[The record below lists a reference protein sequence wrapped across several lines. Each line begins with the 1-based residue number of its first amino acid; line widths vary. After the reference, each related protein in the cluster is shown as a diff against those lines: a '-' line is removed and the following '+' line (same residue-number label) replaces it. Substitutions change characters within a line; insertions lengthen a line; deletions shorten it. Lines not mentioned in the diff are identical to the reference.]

1 MTVIVPH
8 TDSAPAASGAA
19 ASTVEPL
26 LVVDGL
32 TVDFYTRR
40 GLVHAVRGVSFTL
53 DKGQALGLVGES
65 GCGKSVTSQA
75 IMGLVHL
82 PGEITGG
89 DIRWKGRTLL
99 GPDAAAYRR
108 QICGGEIAII
118 FQDPMTSLDPLFTIG
133 QQIGEVLVR
142 HRGFSPDRARTR
154 ALELLDL
161 VRISAP
167 ERRVRQLPHELSGG
181 MRQRALIA
189 MALASDPEL
198 LIADEPTTA
207 LDVTVQAQILDLLAD
222 LRQRL
227 GLAVLMITHD
237 LGVVARLCQD
247 VAVMYA
253 GTVVERDTAE
263 AVLTRPAH
271 PYAQGLL
278 RSTPAIETRL
288 DRLITIEGQPPD
300 LRRPPQGCAFLPR
313 CAKATAR
320 CTGQPPLA
328 PKQPTQ
334 TGVVAC
340 WHPMVSPEPVP
351 AKASAPA
358 VAEAAPRTPLVAVE
372 SLTVHFPASRDGL
385 FGPKRFVHAVDG
397 VSFTVHAGETLGLVG
412 ESGSGK
418 TTTGR
423 AILRRAPI
431 TAGDVTYRGSSI
443 KGLTGEPL
451 RRLRRDMQL
460 IFQDPYASLNPRMT
474 VFDIVSEPLV
484 VHRLA
489 PDRARLRD
497 QVVALLELVGLPAD
511 AINRHPHAFSGGQ
524 RQRIG
529 IARALTLE
537 PAFLVA
543 DEPVSALDVSIRAQV
558 VNLMQ
563 DLQSRLGL
571 TYLFIAHDLAVVRHI
586 ADRVAI
592 MYAGQIVELGD
603 RDQVYTTPRHPY
615 TETLLAAVPPVD
627 PRATP
632 RPTRAGEVPSP
643 LDPPAGCRFASR
655 CPLAMDQCRT
665 EPPPLTPRS
674 DGSLVACWAR

>member
-1 MTVIVPH
+1 MTATLPP
-8 TDSAPAASGAA
+8 APTTLAAPP
-19 ASTVEPL
+19 ASEAEAPL
-26 LVVDGL
+26 LSVEGL

-40 GLVHAVRGVSFTL
+40 GLVHAVRGVSFSL
-53 DKGQALGLVGES
+53 GKGAALGLVGES

-75 IMGLVHL
+75 IMGLIHL

-89 DIRWKGRTLL
+89 DISWKGRSLL
-99 GPDAAAYRR
+99 GPAAAAYRR
-108 QICGGEIAII
+108 QVCGGEIAIV
-118 FQDPMTSLDPLFTIG
+118 FQDPMTSLDPLFSIG
-133 QQIGEVLVR
+133 RQIGEVLVC
-142 HRGFSPDRARTR
+142 HKGMEPAKARVR

-161 VRISAP
+161 VRINAP
-167 ERRVRQLPHELSGG
+167 ERRFRQLPHALSGG

-189 MALASDPEL
+189 MALASEPEL

-207 LDVTVQAQILDLLAD
+207 LDVTVQAQILDLLID

-237 LGVVARLCQD
+237 LGVVARLCQQ

-253 GTVVERDTAE
+253 GTVVERDRAD
-263 AVLTRPAH
+263 AVLLRPAH
-271 PYAQGLL
+271 PYARGLL
-278 RSTPAIETRL
+278 RSTPALETRL
-288 DRLITIEGQPPD
+288 DRLLTIDGQPPD

-313 CAKATAR
+313 CARGTDSCR
-320 CTGQPPLA
+320 TRPPLG
-328 PKQPTQ
+328 PKRGG
-334 TGVVAC
+334 TGGRVAC
-340 WHPMVSPEPVP
+340 WHPVTEPETVP
-351 AKASAPA
+351 AAASPA
-358 VAEAAPRTPLVAVE
+358 GESAAVRPDPLVAVE
-372 SLTVHFPASRDGL
+372 GLTVHFPAGRDGL
-385 FGPKRFVHAVDG
+385 FGPRRVVQAVDG
-397 VSFTVHAGETLGLVG
+397 VSFTVRAGETLGLVG

-431 TAGDVTYRGSSI
+431 TRGDVRYRGQSI
-443 KGLTGEPL
+443 TTLTGEPL

-474 VFDIVSEPLV
+474 VFDIVAEPLI
-484 VHRLA
+484 VHGLA
-489 PDRARLRD
+489 PDKRALRD
-497 QVVALLELVGLPAD
+497 RVVDLLALVGLPAD
-511 AINRHPHAFSGGQ
+511 AVTRHPHAFSGGQ

-537 PAFLVA
+537 PAFIVA

-563 DLQSRLGL
+563 DLQARLGL

-603 RDQVYTTPRHPY
+603 RDRVYADPRHPY

-627 PRATP
+627 PRAEI
-632 RPTRAGEVPSP
+632 RPTRPGEVPSP
-643 LDPPAGCRFASR
+643 LAPPPGCRFASR
-655 CPLAMDQCRT
+655 CPLVTDQCRAA
-665 EPPPLTPRS
+665 PPPLSPRA
-674 DGSLVACWAR
+674 DGHLLACWHR